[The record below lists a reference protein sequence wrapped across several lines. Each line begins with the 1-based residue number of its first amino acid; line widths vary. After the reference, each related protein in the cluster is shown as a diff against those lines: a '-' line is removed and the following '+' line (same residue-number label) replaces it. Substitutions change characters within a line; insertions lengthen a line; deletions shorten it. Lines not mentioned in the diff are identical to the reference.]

1 MRVED
6 ILRRKGSEVSTIM
19 SRASVETALHRLSL
33 DNIGALV
40 VSDRDLIPE
49 GIVSERDIVR
59 ALSAHG
65 AEALRME
72 VKDVMTKN
80 VRTCPPSAR
89 LEDVMA
95 TMTNRRFRHMPVVV
109 DGKLA
114 GIVSIGD
121 IVKHRLDELELEA
134 GVLRDRVLGSG

>member
-6 ILRRKGSEVSTIM
+6 ILHSKGSAVSTIM

-40 VSDRDLIPE
+40 VSDSGSIPD
-49 GIVSERDIVR
+49 GIISERDIVR

-72 VKDVMTKN
+72 VREVMTKP

-89 LEDVMA
+89 LDDVMA

-109 DGKLA
+109 DGKLT

-134 GVLRDRVLGSG
+134 GVLREQVIGNR